1 VVIDIGQTAGRQ
13 AGVGAG
19 VAGAVGLIAIYAGLA
34 GEVDGGGEV
43 AAVVIGVLF
52 LLPALLVVAFA
63 KQVFRPRKLVIEPG
77 GIRWDDPQ
85 GLPWAVA
92 WPELAAVSIS
102 KHSRMQVP
110 MSANDRLVRA
120 ATDKALGERAFVR
133 IDLYPADAG
142 FAQRHPQMNPLW
154 GRQGVAGGYRLPLG
168 NKADLVPVIDRALRR
183 FAPGAYRGVVATE
196 GSLGLS

>member
-1 VVIDIGQTAGRQ
+1 
-13 AGVGAG
+13 
-19 VAGAVGLIAIYAGLA
+19 VGLIALYAGLA

-63 KQVFRPRKLVIEPG
+63 RQVFRPRKLVLEPG
-77 GIRWDDPQ
+77 GVRWDDPR
-85 GLPWAVA
+85 GNPWAVA
-92 WPELAAVSIS
+92 WPELAAVVIS
-102 KHSRMQVP
+102 KHSPMQVP
-110 MSANDRLVRA
+110 MSADDRIVNA
-120 ATDKALGERAFVR
+120 ATDKVLGERAHVR
-133 IDLYPADAG
+133 IDLYPADPG

-168 NKADLVPVIDRALRR
+168 NKADLVPVLDQALRR

-196 GSLGLS
+196 GFMGLT